1 MTVGFDLLMY
11 QFVNNLKYNIN
22 ILGFSYLLKIFHF
35 ILKADININ
44 GIKDLNLIS
53 SSSDIF

>member
-35 ILKADININ
+35 ILNADININ
-44 GIKDLNLIS
+44 GIKDLNLIC